1 MICQRYLIEIFSAI
15 FNPSNDKKLPNII
28 TSNITYTSINC
39 VSISLY
45 FIAYCM
51 TLYLIVRT
59 NHILPVPAKTVKHN
73 ILLAGNNISRVTG
86 EDEGTDIPDSLTCM
100 TKFNQIKHEVLAAW
114 GWICVTRQLR
124 TCPTTNP
131 QIAFN
136 ISFKYTFLFRY
147 KIKNMTTLQSE
158 TMNRSA
164 REVCLNFG
172 ISSESIGFMEGKG
185 LETTFALDQF
195 NN

>member
-1 MICQRYLIEIFSAI
+1 MICQRYMIEIFSAI

-28 TSNITYTSINC
+28 TSNITYTSLNC

-86 EDEGTDIPDSLTCM
+86 EEEGTDIPDSLIYDDNHSM
-100 TKFNQIKHEVLAAW
+100 LHAGQPSVPI
-114 GWICVTRQLR
+114 
-124 TCPTTNP
+124 
-131 QIAFN
+131 
-136 ISFKYTFLFRY
+136 FK
-147 KIKNMTTLQSE
+147 
-158 TMNRSA
+158 
-164 REVCLNFG
+164 
-172 ISSESIGFMEGKG
+172 
-185 LETTFALDQF
+185 
-195 NN
+195 